1 MPRLPIVTALSGLGL
16 LLLSAPHGVSAQL
29 WLPVDAQR
37 TTLRLDVAK
46 PLFDVGPFRE
56 AHFATTVWDATL
68 VVPMERIPTL
78 YARLGFSMGEIPGS
92 GGWNAALAKPRIGA
106 ILGRDRGL
114 HGELH
119 VDLPLAREMGGN
131 FATGVGRYTHFLEW
145 ERFGPD
151 SWAVGGS
158 VTAESEVNPATFLG
172 MRAGGTLV
180 APTQDGFDRDGYA
193 VFSFFGE
200 APTGRARILFELSG
214 FALLTRPE
222 LNFSERTTF
231 TGGLS
236 ISLPSH
242 PLAPEA
248 YVRVPIDENVSTLIS
263 FILGVRVHLGGPRAR
278 P

>member
-1 MPRLPIVTALSGLGL
+1 MPRLPIAMALSGLFML
-16 LLLSAPHGVSAQL
+16 LALARSATAQM
-29 WLPVDAQR
+29 WLPVEAER

-68 VVPMERIPTL
+68 VVPMEGIPTL
-78 YARLGFSMGEIPGS
+78 YARLGLSVGEIAGS
-92 GGWNAALAKPRIGA
+92 GGWNATLSKPRIGA

-119 VDLPLAREMGGN
+119 ADLPLAREMGGS
-131 FATGVGRYTHFLEW
+131 FATGVGRYTHFQEW

-151 SWAVGGS
+151 SWSVGGS
-158 VTAESEVNPATFLG
+158 VTAESEVSPASFLG
-172 MRAGGTLV
+172 ARVGGTLV
-180 APTQDGFDRDGYA
+180 VPTEDGLGNDGYA

-200 APTGRARILFELSG
+200 APTGRARFLVELAG

-231 TGGLS
+231 IGGVS
-236 ISLPSH
+236 VSLPSDR
-242 PLAPEA
+242 LAPEA
-248 YVRVPIDENVSTLIS
+248 YVQVPIDENVSTLIS

-278 P
+278 G